1 MSLIVL
7 IAHKIV
13 YSKDVFLHVVSY
25 TQIEES
31 QFFTLAKDVKTM
43 VIAILLSSGASTSS
57 LVGQV
62 EFLILLLIVTLIV
75 ALLSRRLRVPYT
87 LLLVIVGFVVGFV
100 PFLPNEHI
108 DPNLILYV
116 FIPALLFEGAWNAE
130 IDRLEADW
138 LPIVLL
144 AIPGMVLSLL
154 VVAVVLYFGIGLSWL
169 LALLVGAIIAPTD
182 PVAVIALFQQLGVP
196 DRLRTLVEGES
207 IFNDGT
213 GGAAYELILAVLLP
227 TLGLAEASGNP
238 SFLNTP
244 LLGIAGEVLWLIFGG
259 LLLGIGVGWLVS
271 HLLRRIDDRLIVIT
285 VTVAVAYGMYL
296 LGTTLHTSGLL
307 AVVGAGLVMGSYGRK
322 NAMSPR
328 TIEAAD
334 DVWEFINYLAN
345 SLLFLLMGFELA
357 LTNIVQSFP
366 GIFFGLLGAVIGR
379 VLMIYVFMPLHD
391 VLARWWTQRTPEW
404 HSRLPRPRPVP
415 SAWRPVM
422 VLSGLRGALSLALV
436 LSLPTALEQRNL
448 LTDIVYGVILVTL
461 LGQGLTLRV
470 LLPRW
475 KEKLVRAEVE
485 EPLPTGA

>member
-1 MSLIVL
+1 MIIS
-7 IAHKIV
+7 
-13 YSKDVFLHVVSY
+13 S
-25 TQIEES
+25 
-31 QFFTLAKDVKTM
+31 
-43 VIAILLSSGASTSS
+43 LLSNGVSPSS

-62 EFLILLLIVTLIV
+62 EFLILLLIVTLLV
-75 ALLSRRLRVPYT
+75 ALLSRRLHVPYT
-87 LLLVIVGFVVGFV
+87 LLLVIVGFLVGIL
-100 PFLPNEHI
+100 PFITYEHV

-130 IDRLEADW
+130 IEKLEADW

-154 VVAVVLYFGIGLSWL
+154 VVAVVLHFGIGLTWL
-169 LALLVGAIIAPTD
+169 LAMLVGAIIAPTD

-213 GGAAYELILAVLLP
+213 AGAAYELILAVLLP
-227 TLGLAEASGNP
+227 TLGLAEVSGNP

-244 LLGIAGEVLWLIFGG
+244 VLGIAGEVLWLIFGG
-259 LLLGIGVGWLVS
+259 FLLGIGVGWLVS
-271 HLLRRIDDRLIVIT
+271 LLLRRIDDRLVVIT

-296 LGTTLHTSGLL
+296 LGTALHTSGLL

-322 NAMSPR
+322 NAISPR

-345 SLLFLLMGFELA
+345 SLLFLLLGFELA
-357 LTNIVQSFP
+357 LTHIVQSFS

-379 VLMIYVFMPLHD
+379 VLMIYVFIPLQD
-391 VLARWWTQRTPEW
+391 VLARWWKRRAPDW
-404 HSRLPRPRPVP
+404 HSRFPRPRPVP

-436 LSLPTALEQRNL
+436 LSLPIELEQRDL
-448 LTDIVYGVILVTL
+448 LLDIVYGVILVTL

-485 EPLPTGA
+485 EPLTTQA

>member
-1 MSLIVL
+1 
-7 IAHKIV
+7 
-13 YSKDVFLHVVSY
+13 
-25 TQIEES
+25 
-31 QFFTLAKDVKTM
+31 M
-43 VIAILLSSGASTSS
+43 VLSSLLPGVTSS
-57 LVGQV
+57 PNIVEQV
-62 EFLILLLIVTLIV
+62 QILILLLIVTLIV

-87 LLLVIVGFVVGFV
+87 LLLVIVGLVIGLL
-100 PFLPNEHI
+100 PFLPHGNL

-130 IDRLEADW
+130 LDRLEADW

-154 VVAVVLYFGIGLSWL
+154 AVAVVLHFGINLAWL
-169 LALLVGAIIAPTD
+169 LALLVGAIVAPTD
-182 PVAVIALFQQLGVP
+182 PIAVIALFQQLGVP
-196 DRLRTLVEGES
+196 DRLKNLVEGES

-213 GGAAYELILAVLLP
+213 AGAAYELILAVLLP
-227 TLGLAEASGNP
+227 TLGLAEASGTT

-244 LLGIAGEVLWLIFGG
+244 VLGIAGEVLWLIFGG
-259 LLLGIGVGWLVS
+259 LLLGIGVGWVAS
-271 HLLRRIDDRLIVIT
+271 RLLRRVDDRLIVIT
-285 VTVAVAYGMYL
+285 VTVAVAYGMYV
-296 LGTTLHTSGLL
+296 LGTALHTSGLL

-334 DVWEFINYLAN
+334 DVWEFIDYLAN
-345 SLLFLLMGFELA
+345 SLLFLLLGFELA
-357 LTNIVQSFP
+357 LPHIVQSFP

-379 VLMIYVFMPLHD
+379 VLMIYLFIPLQD
-391 VLARWWTQRTPEW
+391 IVARWWAHRAPEW

-436 LSLPTALEQRNL
+436 LSLPIELAERNL

-485 EPLPTGA
+485 EPLPT

>member
-1 MSLIVL
+1 
-7 IAHKIV
+7 V

-100 PFLPNEHI
+100 PFIPNEHI

-259 LLLGIGVGWLVS
+259 FLLGIGVGWLVS

-379 VLMIYVFMPLHD
+379 VLMIYIFMPLHD

-448 LTDIVYGVILVTL
+448 LTDIVYGVILVTP

-485 EPLPTGA
+485 EPLPTQA

>member
-1 MSLIVL
+1 MIIS
-7 IAHKIV
+7 
-13 YSKDVFLHVVSY
+13 S
-25 TQIEES
+25 
-31 QFFTLAKDVKTM
+31 
-43 VIAILLSSGASTSS
+43 LLSSGASSS
-57 LVGQV
+57 NIVNQV

-87 LLLVIVGFVVGFV
+87 LLLVIVGFVVGIL
-100 PFLPNEHI
+100 PFIPNEHV
-108 DPNLILYV
+108 DPNIILYV

-130 IDRLEADW
+130 IDKLVADW

-144 AIPGMVLSLL
+144 AIPGMVFSLL
-154 VVAVVLYFGIGLSWL
+154 VVAVVLHFGIGLTWL

-213 GGAAYELILAVLLP
+213 AGAAYELILAVLLP

-238 SFLNTP
+238 TFLNAP
-244 LLGIAGEVLWLIFGG
+244 VFGIAGQVLWLIFGG
-259 LLLGIGVGWLVS
+259 LLLGIGVGFIAS
-271 HLLRRIDDRLIVIT
+271 RLLRRVDDRLVVIT

-296 LGTTLHTSGLL
+296 LGTALHTSGLL

-345 SLLFLLMGFELA
+345 SLLFLLLGFELA
-357 LTNIVQSFP
+357 LTHIVQSFQ
-366 GIFFGLLGAVIGR
+366 GIFFGVLGAIIGR
-379 VLMIYVFMPLHD
+379 LLMIYLFIPLQD
-391 VLARWWTQRTPEW
+391 VVARLWRHFTPEW
-404 HSRLPRPRPVP
+404 HSRFPRPRPVP

-436 LSLPTALEQRNL
+436 LSLPIELEQRDL

-475 KEKLVRAEVE
+475 KDKLVRAEADE
-485 EPLPTGA
+485 AFPTQA

>member
-1 MSLIVL
+1 ML
-7 IAHKIV
+7 IA
-13 YSKDVFLHVVSY
+13 S
-25 TQIEES
+25 
-31 QFFTLAKDVKTM
+31 
-43 VIAILLSSGASTSS
+43 LLSSGASTLS

-87 LLLVIVGFVVGFV
+87 LLLVIVGFLVGIL
-100 PFLPNEHI
+100 PFITYEHI

-130 IDRLEADW
+130 IDRLVADW

-144 AIPGMVLSLL
+144 AIPGMALSLL
-154 VVAVVLYFGIGLSWL
+154 VVAVVLHFGISLTWL

-213 GGAAYELILAVLLP
+213 AGAAYELILAVLLP
-227 TLGLAEASGNP
+227 TLGLAEVSGNP

-244 LLGIAGEVLWLIFGG
+244 ALGIAGEVLWLIFGG
-259 LLLGIGVGWLVS
+259 FLLGIGVGWLVS
-271 HLLRRIDDRLIVIT
+271 LLLRRIDDRLAVIT

-296 LGTTLHTSGLL
+296 LGTALHTSGLL

-345 SLLFLLMGFELA
+345 SLLFLLLGFELA
-357 LTNIVQSFP
+357 LMHIVQSFS
-366 GIFFGLLGAVIGR
+366 GILFGLLGAVIGR
-379 VLMIYVFMPLHD
+379 VLMIYVFIPLQD
-391 VLARWWTQRTPEW
+391 ILARWWKHGTPER

-436 LSLPTALEQRNL
+436 LSLPIELEQRRPVA
-448 LTDIVYGVILVTL
+448 DIVYGVILVTL

-475 KEKLVRAEVE
+475 KEKLVRAEVKK
-485 EPLPTGA
+485 PLSTQA

>member
-1 MSLIVL
+1 
-7 IAHKIV
+7 
-13 YSKDVFLHVVSY
+13 
-25 TQIEES
+25 
-31 QFFTLAKDVKTM
+31 M
-43 VIAILLSSGASTSS
+43 VIASLLSSGASTSS

-75 ALLSRRLRVPYT
+75 ALLARRLRVPYT
-87 LLLVIVGFVVGFV
+87 LLLVIVGFVVGFI

-259 LLLGIGVGWLVS
+259 FLLGIGVGWLVS

-345 SLLFLLMGFELA
+345 SLLFLLLGFELA
-357 LTNIVQSFP
+357 LTNVVQSFP

-485 EPLPTGA
+485 EPLPTQA

>member
-87 LLLVIVGFVVGFV
+87 LLLVIVGFVVGFI

-227 TLGLAEASGNP
+227 TLGLAEVSGNP

-259 LLLGIGVGWLVS
+259 FLLGIGVGWLVS

-345 SLLFLLMGFELA
+345 SLLFLLLGFELA
-357 LTNIVQSFP
+357 LTNVVQSFP

-485 EPLPTGA
+485 EPLPTQA